1 MLRRITSRQSSFVV
15 AVWLTGMA
23 LALQIAS
30 PASAVADGQAK
41 AADGTP
47 GTQWVR
53 LLRDD
58 DGKPQ
63 AMQTAVVRY
72 VPRNAQRRTLSV
84 DLIGAIHVGDRAYYD
99 QLNRD
104 FEQYDALLYEL
115 VAPEGTR
122 ITKEDI
128 ESNDHPVRSV
138 QNGIKVWL
146 NLEHQL
152 ESVDYTKK
160 NFVHADM
167 SPEQF
172 AKSMEDRGESF
183 TELIFRMMGR
193 GIVQQS
199 KLQAEGRSSDIEFLS
214 ALFSK
219 NRALRLKTLMAEQ
232 FEDMDSMLVGLGG
245 PEGTTIIE
253 GRNQAALDVLRK
265 EIENGKKKIGIFYGA
280 GHLIDMDKRL
290 RDKFHLKPV
299 SVRWLTAWD
308 LREKR

>member
-1 MLRRITSRQSSFVV
+1 MMLRRIVLRHSSLVV
-15 AVWLTGMA
+15 ALWLTGMA
-23 LALQIAS
+23 LALQSAS
-30 PASAVADGQAK
+30 LAVADGQSK

-72 VPRNAQRRTLSV
+72 VPRDSQRQSLSV
-84 DLIGAIHVGDRAYYD
+84 DLIGAIHVGDRTYYD

-115 VAPEGTR
+115 VAPQGTR
-122 ITKEDI
+122 ITKEVI
-128 ESNDHPVRSV
+128 ESTDHPVRSV
-138 QNGIKVWL
+138 QNGLKVWL
-146 NLEHQL
+146 DLEHQL
-152 ESVDYTKK
+152 ESVDYSKK

-172 AKSMEDRGESF
+172 AKAMNDRGESF
-183 TELIFRMMGR
+183 TQLIFRMIGR
-193 GIVQQS
+193 GIAQQS
-199 KLQAEGRSSDIEFLS
+199 KLQAEGRSSDIEFIS

-219 NRALRLKTLMAEQ
+219 NRALRLKTMMAEQ
-232 FEDMDSMLVGLGG
+232 FEDMESMLVGLGG

-253 GRNQAALDVLRK
+253 GRNRAALDVLRQ

-280 GHLIDMDKRL
+280 GHLVDMDKRL

-299 SVRWLTAWD
+299 SIRWLTAWD